1 MKKTK
6 TQSKSAKGILLPS
19 PLEYK
24 NNQLL
29 FDGIKL
35 QTLAAKRQT
44 PFYLYSK
51 KTLKHY
57 FTHFLESSRRYD
69 IPSPLVCYALKANTN
84 KEVLKTLK
92 GLGSGAD
99 VVSGG
104 ELKKALAAGIDP
116 QKIVFSGVAK
126 NEAEIRLAIKS
137 GKKGI
142 YSFNVESIE
151 ELAMINEIARNE
163 KKIARVAFRLN
174 PKVAAKTHKHIST
187 GNKTHKFGLLR
198 EDIIEALT
206 VKEFWTNTTLVGLSI
221 HIGSQLTE
229 MKATVLAIKELSKL
243 ALEIETPLEFLDV
256 GGGLGIDYTKEE
268 KLKLASIDHYM
279 ETVSE
284 ALKEFY
290 YAHTDH
296 CPRVVFE
303 PGRIIVGKMGVLVSR
318 IVRTKVSDGNHFTII
333 DAGMN
338 DLIRPALY
346 EAYHEVLPAI
356 QSSQQITTDIVGPI
370 CETSD
375 CFGTKRKLPKLGAGD
390 LVVIDNAGAYGH
402 TMAST
407 YNEREK
413 ALEYL
418 V

>member
-1 MKKTK
+1 MKL
-6 TQSKSAKGILLPS
+6 QSKTANGNMLPS
-19 PLEYK
+19 PLQYK
-24 NNQLL
+24 NNQLF
-29 FDGIKL
+29 FDGVKL
-35 QTLAAKRQT
+35 QTLAAKRPT

-57 FTHFLESSRRYD
+57 FQHFSNSAKRYE
-69 IPSPLVCYALKANTN
+69 IPSPLVCYALKANSNT
-84 KEVLKTLK
+84 EVLKQLK
-92 GLGSGAD
+92 SMGSGAD

-104 ELKKALAAGIDP
+104 ELKKALKAGIDP

-126 NEAEIRLAIKS
+126 TEKEITLAIKS

-151 ELAMINEIARNE
+151 ELALINEVARRE
-163 KKIARVAFRLN
+163 KKQARVAFRLN

-187 GNKTHKFGLLR
+187 GNKTHKFGLLK

-206 VKEFWTNTTLVGLSI
+206 VQEFWTNTTLVGLSI

-229 MKATVLAIKELSKL
+229 MKATVQAIKELSKL
-243 ALEIETPLEFLDV
+243 ALEIKIPLEFLDV

-284 ALKEFY
+284 ALNEFY
-290 YAHTDH
+290 YSQTDH

-303 PGRIIVGKMGVLVSR
+303 PGRILVGKMGVLVSR
-318 IVRTKVSDGNHFTII
+318 VVRTKLSDRNHFTII

-356 QSSQQITTDIVGPI
+356 MDKDLITTDIVGPI

-375 CFGTKRKLPKLGAGD
+375 CFGTKRKLPKLSCGD

-402 TMAST
+402 TMASN
-407 YNEREK
+407 YNEREIAK
-413 ALEYL
+413 EYL